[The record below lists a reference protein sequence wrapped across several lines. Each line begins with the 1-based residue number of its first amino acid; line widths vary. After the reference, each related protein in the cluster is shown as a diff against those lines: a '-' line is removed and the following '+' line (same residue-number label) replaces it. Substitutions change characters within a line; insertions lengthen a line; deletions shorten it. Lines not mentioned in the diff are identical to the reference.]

1 MIFKGKSNIKDTNKS
16 IKNKDSINTSNK
28 PKLTSKKSIKNTK
41 TDSKKAINN
50 TKMNKNQSTKLKPKT
65 LRDENI
71 SILDKKDK
79 FAVITE
85 EGKIENFI
93 TIRKEVSNNDTPL
106 FKLSLWNQIKIALVD
121 YDKKKGYSK
130 KRAEK
135 RKQKEEQKR
144 AVDAQKLKKFLLEQ
158 GKNLGNDDLEVGTI
172 IEHSYAYILDEVLKS
187 LPYDSKV
194 VPINENYSRRKKDI
208 PIFIIL
214 SSRKELYR

>member
-1 MIFKGKSNIKDTNKS
+1 MIFKGKSSVKNENKS
-16 IKNKDSINTSNK
+16 IKNKDSRNAQNK

-41 TDSKKAINN
+41 TDSKKAMNN
-50 TKMNKNQSTKLKPKT
+50 TKMSKNQSIKLKPKT

-135 RKQKEEQKR
+135 RRGEIRGDQTGDRKGLVIGSDSSYSKSI
-144 AVDAQKLKKFLLEQ
+144 
-158 GKNLGNDDLEVGTI
+158 GKD
-172 IEHSYAYILDEVLKS
+172 
-187 LPYDSKV
+187 
-194 VPINENYSRRKKDI
+194 
-208 PIFIIL
+208 
-214 SSRKELYR
+214 